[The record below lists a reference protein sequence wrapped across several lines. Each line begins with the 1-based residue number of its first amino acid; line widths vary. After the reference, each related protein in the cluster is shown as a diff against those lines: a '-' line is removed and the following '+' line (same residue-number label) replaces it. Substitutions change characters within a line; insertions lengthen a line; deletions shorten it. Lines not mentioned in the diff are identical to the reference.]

1 MKKAII
7 ELNKIPENCLKCPI
21 SFYESGD
28 DGESLYC
35 PLTDEDGNYL
45 ERPKNCPITIVE

>member
-28 DGESLYC
+28 D
-35 PLTDEDGNYL
+35 EDGNYL